1 MVVVVF
7 VVAGSRPSPVNLP
20 TSVSCND
27 NGGFRAKRMCS
38 PEYGW
43 WTVEV
48 LGDWVPVLML
58 K

>member
-27 NGGFRAKRMCS
+27 NGGLEPSVCVALSMVGG
-38 PEYGW
+38 P
-43 WTVEV
+43 
-48 LGDWVPVLML
+48 
-58 K
+58 